1 MWVENAV
8 LFEDVISR
16 HYESGT
22 RGTSFRIAKGIH
34 WRVGV
39 SRGKMVS
46 EKDTV
51 PVDEGQF
58 IVTDQRLIFS
68 GNIKSFDTNLTRILS
83 LQIHPDG
90 IAFSESNRKKRRIVS
105 FPSNNGDIVCAILNQ
120 IANTE

>member
-1 MWVENAV
+1 
-8 LFEDVISR
+8 
-16 HYESGT
+16 
-22 RGTSFRIAKGIH
+22 
-34 WRVGV
+34 
-39 SRGKMVS
+39 MVA

-58 IVTDQRLIFS
+58 VVTDQRLIFS